1 MTETKGSVL
10 LIEDGATYARLAT
23 YLLRG
28 LGYAVT
34 LASTAEEG
42 LAVARTLQPDLILM
56 DLNLPGMDGYAAV
69 AVVRSDPGLRH
80 IPTVAMTADLV
91 EPDTMEQGMAAGF
104 SGFTEK
110 PIYEDGFRYVVETY
124 ISRA

>member
-1 MTETKGSVL
+1 MTESKGSVL
-10 LIEDGATYARLAT
+10 LIEDGATYGRLAS

-34 LASTAEEG
+34 LAGSAEEG
-42 LAVARTLQPDLILM
+42 LTLARTLLPDLILM

-69 AVVRSDPGLRH
+69 AAVRKDPGLRH
-80 IPTVAMTADLV
+80 IPTVAMTADVV
-91 EPDTMEQGMAAGF
+91 EPATMEQGMAAGF